1 MNYQTTPVCGPPS
14 SKKFRFDSFA
24 TEFSEDNI
32 KKESF
37 NIKKE
42 SSECFPDNDSG
53 IGKFRKTYFFLF
65 MSCSPDLTT
74 NSETTNPEFSRFL
87 LTIKLLL
94 MKKQISIEQTRLA
107 ELWSNRESR
116 IRSWIIGCWIWWAN
130 YLVLS

>member
-42 SSECFPDNDSG
+42 SSEYFPDNDSG
-53 IGKFRKTYFFLF
+53 IGKFWNTYFFFSFSLF
-65 MSCSPDLTT
+65 MSCSTDPTT
-74 NSETTNPEFSRFL
+74 NSETSECWNVYKFL
-87 LTIKLLL
+87 AF
-94 MKKQISIEQTRLA
+94 QFVS
-107 ELWSNRESR
+107 
-116 IRSWIIGCWIWWAN
+116 G
-130 YLVLS
+130 

>member
-53 IGKFRKTYFFLF
+53 IGKFWNTYFFFYFSLF
-65 MSCSPDLTT
+65 ICLAQQIQLPIPKLANAEMFT
-74 NSETTNPEFSRFL
+74 NF
-87 LTIKLLL
+87 
-94 MKKQISIEQTRLA
+94 
-107 ELWSNRESR
+107 
-116 IRSWIIGCWIWWAN
+116 
-130 YLVLS
+130 